1 MINQTTITSK
11 KEFKRLIDEMI
22 VCIGMAEAIESLIIN
37 VHFHSIGN
45 KQGKQTDKCRVFFF
59 FFFFLK
65 SHNTNANTCEFSAN
79 TK

>member
-45 KQGKQTDKCRVFFF
+45 KQGKQTDECRVFFSF
-59 FFFFLK
+59 FWKATTQMQILV
-65 SHNTNANTCEFSAN
+65 NSAQTQN
-79 TK
+79 K